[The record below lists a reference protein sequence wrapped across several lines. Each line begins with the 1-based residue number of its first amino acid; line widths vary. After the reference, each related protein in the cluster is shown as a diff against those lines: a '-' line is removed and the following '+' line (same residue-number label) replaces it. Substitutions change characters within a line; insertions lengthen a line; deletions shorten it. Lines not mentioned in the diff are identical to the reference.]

1 MSCVRSGNGLLD
13 GGDEGGGWGEEGLHG
28 NALILVLIGRAARG
42 RFRWALGGGF
52 CCNYTGD
59 LSQSGWQRNTERGS
73 LTDGTPRRIK

>member
-13 GGDEGGGWGEEGLHG
+13 GGDGGGGWGEEGLHG
-28 NALILVLIGRAARG
+28 NTLILALIGRS
-42 RFRWALGGGF
+42 ALGGGF